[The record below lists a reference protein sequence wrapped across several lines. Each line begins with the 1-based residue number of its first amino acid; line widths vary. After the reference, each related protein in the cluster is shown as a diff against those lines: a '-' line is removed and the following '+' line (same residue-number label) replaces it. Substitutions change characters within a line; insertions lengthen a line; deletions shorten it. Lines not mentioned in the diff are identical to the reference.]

1 MGRMAANVTLSKET
15 MDAIHTLPKGAVL
28 VIDGTIA
35 EMSVG
40 YTMSCRGIDPD
51 QMGVIIEQGV
61 PQPPEDFTQ
70 PLPDVP
76 LYIDKGVLQSM
87 ANQGKNLRITFVPAV
102 DNKCRFL
109 AFAK

>member
-1 MGRMAANVTLSKET
+1 MAANVIFSKET
-15 MDAIHTLPKGAVL
+15 LDAIHTLPVGAVL

-51 QMGVIIEQGV
+51 QMGVIIEQSA
-61 PQPPEDFTQ
+61 PNPPEDFIQ
-70 PLPDVP
+70 PVHDVP
-76 LYIDKGVLQSM
+76 IYIDKDIMQSLSKR
-87 ANQGKNLRITFVPAV
+87 GKNLKIAFVPAT
-102 DNKCRFL
+102 DEKCRFL

>member
-1 MGRMAANVTLSKET
+1 M
-15 MDAIHTLPKGAVL
+15 L

-61 PQPPEDFTQ
+61 PQPREDFTQ
-70 PLPDVP
+70 PVPDVP
-76 LYIDKGVLQSM
+76 LYIDKEILQSV
-87 ANQGKNLRITFVPAV
+87 AKRGKTLRIAFVPAI

>member
-1 MGRMAANVTLSKET
+1 MASNVFFSQETL
-15 MDAIHTLPKGAVL
+15 DAIQTLPEGTVL

-70 PLPDVP
+70 PVPDVP
-76 LYIDKGVLQSM
+76 LYIDKDIMKSV
-87 ANQGKNLRITFVPAV
+87 AKRGKILRIAFVPAI
-102 DNKCRFL
+102 DKKCRFL

>member
-1 MGRMAANVTLSKET
+1 MTSNVIFSNETLA
-15 MDAIHTLPKGAVL
+15 AIHTLPKEAVL

-51 QMGVIIEQGV
+51 QLGVKIEQNI
-61 PQPPEDFTQ
+61 PHPLEDFIR
-70 PLPDVP
+70 PVADVP
-76 LYIDKGVLQSM
+76 LYIDKEIMQYLEM
-87 ANQGKNLRITFVPAV
+87 HGKNLNIVFLPAT
-102 DNKCRFL
+102 DGKCRFL

>member
-1 MGRMAANVTLSKET
+1 MATDVVFSQETL
-15 MDAIHTLPKGAVL
+15 DAIHTLPEGAVL

-51 QMGVIIEQGV
+51 QMGVIIEQDV
-61 PQPPEDFTQ
+61 PSPVEDFTR
-70 PLPDVP
+70 PVPDVP
-76 LYIDKGVLQSM
+76 LYIDKEILQSL
-87 ANQGKNLRITFVPAV
+87 AKGGKTLKIVFVPAA
-102 DNKCRFL
+102 DNKYRFL

>member
-1 MGRMAANVTLSKET
+1 MATDVILSQETL
-15 MDAIHTLPKGAVL
+15 DAIYTMPESVVL

-61 PQPPEDFTQ
+61 PSPVEDFTR
-70 PLPDVP
+70 PVPDVP
-76 LYIDKGVLQSM
+76 LYIDKEILQSL
-87 ANQGKNLRITFVPAV
+87 GKRGKTLNIVFIPVA
-102 DNKCRFL
+102 DNRRRFL

>member
-1 MGRMAANVTLSKET
+1 MAANVTLSKET
-15 MDAIHTLPKGAVL
+15 RDAIHTLPEGAVL

-51 QMGVIIEQGV
+51 QLGVHIENEV
-61 PQPPEDFTQ
+61 PNPIEDFMQ
-70 PLPDVP
+70 PVPNVP
-76 LYIDKGVLQSM
+76 LYIDKDIIQSVTKR
-87 ANQGKNLRITFVPAV
+87 GKNLRIAFVPAA